1 MVIKKKM
8 KAEENKAENRWTVTD
23 EPPNYIAVREG
34 LDKSRFK
41 IIRPLREIY
50 LPYKLSLLRFR
61 SVFSL

>member
-41 IIRPLREIY
+41 RIRPLR
-50 LPYKLSLLRFR
+50 
-61 SVFSL
+61 